1 VPDDPRTFPQLVA
14 ELDYPLFIVTAIA
27 DEERSGCIV
36 GFATQCSI
44 HPPRFLTCLSNVNR
58 TFAVAARADRLAV
71 HLVPP
76 DATELV
82 ELFGGETDDEIDKFS
97 RCAWRPG
104 PGGVPLLDDC
114 PNWFVGGI
122 LERVAFGDHTGYLL
136 EPREIAHGAAEGSY
150 GYQRAKDVKA
160 GHPPV

>member
-1 VPDDPRTFPQLVA
+1 VSNDDDSFPKLVA
-14 ELDYPLFIVTAIA
+14 ELDYPLFIVTATA

-58 TFAVAARADRLAV
+58 TFAVAARADLLAV

-76 DATELV
+76 AATGLV
-82 ELFGGETDDEIDKFS
+82 ELFGGETDDEIDKFA
-97 RCAWRPG
+97 RCAWTPG

-114 PNWFVGGI
+114 PNWFVGAV
-122 LERVAFGDHTGYLL
+122 LDRLRLGDHTGYLL
-136 EPREIAHGAAEGSY
+136 EPQQVGHDAPEGAY
-150 GYQRAKDVKA
+150 GYQRAKDVEP
-160 GHPPV
+160 GHPPA